1 VRGYR
6 PSFRLAVRT
15 PEGIVSF
22 EADINP
28 RAKRG
33 ADLVDIAGKVRAI
46 SIECLAEGMAP
57 ISTIRET
64 ARVDALV
71 TLILEARVDQ
81 QRLKAG
87 PPRYFLAFALR
98 DGTVVVR
105 PYWSDVAL
113 LGRGILLPSTFR
125 VALAQVGAFHRQCPT
140 WPASGKAPAVGTLI
154 VVLSSEH
161 SWKSGTEGK
170 LVTRRPRP

>member
-1 VRGYR
+1 
-6 PSFRLAVRT
+6 
-15 PEGIVSF
+15 
-22 EADINP
+22 
-28 RAKRG
+28 
-33 ADLVDIAGKVRAI
+33 
-46 SIECLAEGMAP
+46 MAP

-81 QRLKAG
+81 RRLKAG
-87 PPRYFLAFALR
+87 PPRYFLAFSLW

-125 VALAQVGAFHRQCPT
+125 VTLAQVGAFHRQCPT

-154 VVLSSEH
+154 VVLSFEP
-161 SWKSGTEGK
+161 SWKSGTEWK
-170 LVTRRPRP
+170 RVTRRPRP